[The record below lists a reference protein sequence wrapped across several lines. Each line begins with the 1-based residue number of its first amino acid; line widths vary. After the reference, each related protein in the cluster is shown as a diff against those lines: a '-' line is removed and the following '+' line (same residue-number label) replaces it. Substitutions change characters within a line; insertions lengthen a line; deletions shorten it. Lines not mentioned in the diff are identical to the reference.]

1 MYCILHLYNLP
12 LDSKTYSDTNTKYL
26 DVVSQVIILLVIYL

>member
-12 LDSKTYSDTNTKYL
+12 LDSKTYSDTKYFDL
-26 DVVSQVIILLVIYL
+26 VSDNITSHIFIDL